1 MLISLHELVKK
12 YKINFKG
19 ILHVGAHECEE
30 LKDYEQYISRDKIL
44 WIEAMPFKVEMCK
57 KKYTKY

>member
-12 YKINFKG
+12 YNVVFKG

-30 LKDYEQYISRDKIL
+30 LKEYEQYIIRDKIL
-44 WIEAMPFKVEMCK
+44 
-57 KKYTKY
+57 